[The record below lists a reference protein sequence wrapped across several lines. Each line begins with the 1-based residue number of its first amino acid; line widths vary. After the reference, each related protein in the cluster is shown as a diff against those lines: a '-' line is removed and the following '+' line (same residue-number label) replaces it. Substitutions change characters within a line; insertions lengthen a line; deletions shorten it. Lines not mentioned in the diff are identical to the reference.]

1 MKCPHCEYER
11 DTAFLFC
18 PMCGKSST
26 HEEEPIAVCPTP
38 RILNLIKDNLFL
50 TICILLTVSTS
61 CWLLYGGLNVIFIL
75 ITIFA
80 WLTYAGGKKNIVE
93 HKHIRVISG
102 SVYAIYVINNV
113 TAIIS
118 AVCGV
123 FYIITIF
130 IPTLLG
136 NITPEELFNTNKL
149 TTEGYGLMGL
159 IPLTTMALLW
169 ALAMVIG
176 FVLIIVSIAILIL
189 NVAGV
194 KKTHRLI
201 KSIYQS
207 AEVGEEN
214 IIGANKVGGWLIV
227 FAVFSILSAIV
238 WISNGNIF
246 GFITEGCFAA
256 VYIIFYILIGR
267 YFKDK

>member
-11 DTAFLFC
+11 NEAFAFC

-26 HEEEPIAVCPTP
+26 REVEPVAICPTP
-38 RILNLIKDNLFL
+38 RILSFIKDDLFL
-50 TICILLTVSTS
+50 TICILLTVSVGLS
-61 CWLLYGGLNVIFIL
+61 LLWGDINVLFIL

-80 WLTYAGGKKNIVE
+80 WLTYAGGRKNIVE
-93 HKHIRVISG
+93 HKNIRVISG

-113 TAIIS
+113 AAIIT

-123 FYIITIF
+123 FYTLTLSIPAILDGINIEDFAIQNNISFKEYGALSLIPFTIF
-130 IPTLLG
+130 A
-136 NITPEELFNTNKL
+136 
-149 TTEGYGLMGL
+149 L
-159 IPLTTMALLW
+159 IS

-176 FVLIIVSIAILIL
+176 FVLIILSIVILIL
-189 NVAGV
+189 NVAGL

-214 IIGANKVGGWLIV
+214 IIGANRVGGWLIV
-227 FAVFSILSAIV
+227 FAVIEILTAITF
-238 WISNGNIF
+238 IINGNIF
-246 GFITEGCFAA
+246 GFISEGCLAA
-256 VYIIFYILIGR
+256 VYIIFNILIR
-267 YFKDK
+267 KHLCE